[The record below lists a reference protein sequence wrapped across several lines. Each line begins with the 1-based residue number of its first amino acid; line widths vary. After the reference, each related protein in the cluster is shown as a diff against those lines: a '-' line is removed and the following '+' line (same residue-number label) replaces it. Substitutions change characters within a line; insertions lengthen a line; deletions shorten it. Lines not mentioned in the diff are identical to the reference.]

1 MFHCLDSPSNSED
14 AYADYGSGLIDFVK
28 FLAFGSLDWQEVWV
42 GRIKG
47 LGLETYLFHLS
58 LSFNGYI
65 FL

>member
-28 FLAFGSLDWQEVWV
+28 FLAFGSLDLQEVWV

-58 LSFNGYI
+58 LSFKGYI
-65 FL
+65 YQ